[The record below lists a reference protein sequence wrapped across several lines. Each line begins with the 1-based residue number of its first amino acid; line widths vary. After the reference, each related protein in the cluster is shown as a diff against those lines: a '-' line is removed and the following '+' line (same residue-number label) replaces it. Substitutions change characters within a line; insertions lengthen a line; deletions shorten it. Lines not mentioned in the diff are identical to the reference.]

1 MIQWVLGAAWAC
13 DSSAKVTLKL
23 LKTVENENQP
33 SFSIFWMPV
42 AVMIRALAIFLKWAL
57 SLSCRK
63 QWGSFQRQKL
73 SRPSLVVFQNIT
85 PKSIPSPRNTLS
97 PEFSK
102 TNSSINSLEA
112 CVRVV
117 SLISLAD
124 SDLLCHLWNVWQK
137 GPSLWNERL
146 STSPTG
152 SRCGAQS
159 PGTPGCC
166 LNSNRSC
173 AQGPC
178 QIFLLLLPSSL
189 RAQISKHA
197 VISTITHILSRWAVF
212 YVYKFP
218 FAPGPFRRMQTFP
231 TLKERRIEELKGAVS
246 WPTPKT
252 SKPFRVGLYEK
263 RWWRQSVPR
272 CLISHP
278 LLITGSKIRKTG

>member
-1 MIQWVLGAAWAC
+1 
-13 DSSAKVTLKL
+13 
-23 LKTVENENQP
+23 
-33 SFSIFWMPV
+33 MPV
-42 AVMIRALAIFLKWAL
+42 SRNIWARLWISKFMPSPIPRIHDSVGFGCSLGMWFFSQGDAKAAENSGKWELTLIQYILDASSSDDQGSFYL
-57 SLSCRK
+57 PEMSSSLSCRK

-85 PKSIPSPRNTLS
+85 PKSIPSSRNTLS

-112 CVRVV
+112 CVRVI
-117 SLISLAD
+117 SFISLAD

-137 GPSLWNERL
+137 GTSLWNERL

-166 LNSNRSC
+166 LNSNHSC
-173 AQGPC
+173 AQEPC

-218 FAPGPFRRMQTFP
+218 FAPGPFRRMQMFP
-231 TLKERRIEELKGAVS
+231 TLKSEE
-246 WPTPKT
+246 
-252 SKPFRVGLYEK
+252 
-263 RWWRQSVPR
+263 
-272 CLISHP
+272 
-278 LLITGSKIRKTG
+278 